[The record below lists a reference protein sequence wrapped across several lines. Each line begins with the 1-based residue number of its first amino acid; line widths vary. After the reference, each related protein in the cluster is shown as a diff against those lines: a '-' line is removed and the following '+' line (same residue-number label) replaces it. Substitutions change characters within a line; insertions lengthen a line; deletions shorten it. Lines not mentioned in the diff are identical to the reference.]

1 LGEIHGRTGFAP
13 EHGHCFAP
21 NLLERRFMPPTRVLI
36 CDDHTLF
43 LEGIKAILRGEPSLE
58 VVGEA
63 GDGRQAVEKVKEL
76 HPDVVLMDIAMPD
89 LSGFEATRRVHEADP
104 SVRVLMLTMHDEE
117 ELVARCLEAGA
128 AGYIIKDAPAS
139 QLVYAI
145 EMAMK
150 GERYLS
156 PVVLKKVVAGY
167 VKNTNRPQT
176 SYDRLSSREREILKL
191 LADGLTVKEI
201 ATRLNRSVKTV
212 DVHKYNLMRK
222 IDVHDRSELIRYA
235 IQKRLID
242 VPIADMK

>member
-1 LGEIHGRTGFAP
+1 VDFRLTGWGITFYFVSTNLVSNPIHI
-13 EHGHCFAP
+13 
-21 NLLERRFMPPTRVLI
+21 LI
-36 CDDHTLF
+36 CDDHALF
-43 LEGIKAILRGEPSLE
+43 SEGIKAILRAEPNLE
-58 VVGEA
+58 VVGEVR
-63 GDGRQAVEKVKEL
+63 DGRQAVEKVKEL

-104 SVRVLMLTMHDEE
+104 AVKVLMLTMHDEE

-145 EMAMK
+145 ETVMK

-167 VKNTNRPQT
+167 VQNSKRPQT
-176 SYDRLSSREREILKL
+176 SYDRLSGREREILKL
-191 LADGLTVKEI
+191 LAEGLTVKEI
-201 ATRLNRSVKTV
+201 ATRLNLSIKTV

-222 IDVHDRSELIRYA
+222 IDVHDRAELIRYA
-235 IQKRLID
+235 IQKRLIE
-242 VPIADMK
+242 VPVTDIR